1 MRERMWED
9 EVGNIGRKRK
19 KTRNRN
25 INSKSPVYEKEIN
38 LC

>member
-19 KTRNRN
+19 KQET
-25 INSKSPVYEKEIN
+25 EISI
-38 LC
+38 LRVLFMRRK